1 MPGPV
6 VRPQAAVVPLLRI
19 DDLGVMGALEG
30 HPQYQHPVHS
40 QQDLLQGQF
49 IKEEEQMEEEAEQ
62 ILAGNLLVNPSMN
75 ASKVL

>member
-19 DDLGVMGALEG
+19 DDLGVMGALEEQ
-30 HPQYQHPVHS
+30 PQHQQPVHN

-49 IKEEEQMEEEAEQ
+49 IKEQEEKHMEEEAEQ
-62 ILAGNLLVNPSMN
+62 ILSGSLLYSYI
-75 ASKVL
+75 

>member
-19 DDLGVMGALEG
+19 DDLGVMGALEEQ
-30 HPQYQHPVHS
+30 PQHQHPVHN

-49 IKEEEQMEEEAEQ
+49 IEEQEEDHMEEEAEQ
-62 ILAGNLLVNPSMN
+62 ILSGNLLVTYI
-75 ASKVL
+75 